1 MAIKRHGIKYSVRRY
16 ANLEKGFTQIP
27 NDIFKVVESSYQL
40 TIYTY
45 LCYRYNRKYQYA
57 FPSLKTIADDTHV
70 SISTVRRVI
79 KELEDLRLIK
89 ILKFDKK
96 KTSYANNMYYV
107 FYPVIDY
114 ESSQK
119 AIEDENNLFLS
130 EEQLAELEEIENGVY
145 ETKNE
150 DDKKED

>member
-1 MAIKRHGIKYSVRRY
+1 MCRRY
-16 ANLEKGFTQIP
+16 SNLEKGFTQIP

-57 FPSLKTIADDTHV
+57 FPSLKTIAEDTHV

-89 ILKFDKK
+89 ILKFTE
-96 KTSYANNMYYV
+96 KTNQYANTYSVY
-107 FYPVIDY
+107 YPVIDC

-119 AIEDENNLFLS
+119 EMEDNLFLS